1 MGEIVTDSS
10 VILAWYFDDEVDD
23 YAISVLNALV
33 EQTPVVPS
41 VCPLELG
48 NSLLVAAR
56 RGRIT
61 LDESVGIL
69 KDLSEMQIRVEQEPP
84 ARMLN
89 EVFVLARDHQLSTYD
104 ASYLDLAMRRDL
116 PLATLDKS
124 LQRAAGKLGVP
135 LFTC

>member
-23 YAISVLNALV
+23 YAISV
-33 EQTPVVPS
+33 
-41 VCPLELG
+41 
-48 NSLLVAAR
+48 AR